1 VAKGYWIT
9 WYHSAVDD
17 ALHKAYAELA
27 GKAITAFGG
36 RFLARGLPS
45 ASYEGGPGHRCVLV
59 EFDSVAD
66 AIAAYESPAYQ
77 AAITALDASVRR
89 EVRIVEGGS
98 AV

>member
-1 VAKGYWIT
+1 VPKGYWIT

-17 ALHKAYAELA
+17 AIHTAYAELA
-27 GKAITAFGG
+27 GEAITAFGG

-45 ASYEGGPGHRCVLV
+45 ATYEGGPAHRCVVV

-77 AAITALDASVRR
+77 TAIAALDSSARR
-89 EVRIVEGGS
+89 EIRIVEGQ
-98 AV
+98 